1 MTTPEGQPA
10 RPLETELKLPK
21 SIVTWKLDTTFLWEN
36 AAELTYSSTTAC
48 ITQASEQ
55 RRRTERVAF
64 RLANGYLLTEGSF
77 RSG

>member
-1 MTTPEGQPA
+1 MATPEGQPA
-10 RPLETELKLPK
+10 RPHETELKLAK
-21 SIVTWKLDTTFLWEN
+21 SIVTWKLDTTFLKEN
-36 AAELTYSSTTAC
+36 AAELTCSSTRAC

-55 RRRTERVAF
+55 RRRTETVGF